1 MFKNTYI
8 KILTFTTLFILIFS
22 VNVFADEIEKIDDQ
36 GSNKIEKNEYREY
49 STFCYNKQVT
59 ELSEEQ
65 EKENLESAN
74 STINE
79 LLVTLKDKVA
89 KLDERVEYIRTTG
102 EYDNYPAIRLNLDTP
117 IFGLSSIIEQKLK
130 ISKDVSPNDIA
141 NAYSI
146 RNIVKNNYIKLP
158 DSYIAGILISTY
170 EVDLKSEVELSN
182 ANIIILKLTQYINKV
197 DEIEKFL
204 DNQVSK
210 FYRGYIEKE
219 KLANIS
225 DVESRIAR
233 QNQEL
238 QNVSE
243 IIIKIGLLD
252 DKSEKYVEYFSK
264 YIELLNKL
272 VDLKD
277 KVSDTLMDK
286 DTLNEYKMKM
296 INIES
301 DVLNFT
307 TKVRSS
313 DVGYKDMSDEDVL
326 TMLKNTKKNIEI
338 IKQSIDKYIESS
350 TYEKE
355 VIISN
360 DEESNEN
367 SDENLKENDESKT
380 DNIISSTEQI
390 NLYDVTYESVINN
403 LDNYLS
409 EIDNMIKKI
418 EEKITEENKN
428 IENSDEN
435 EQSNL
440 NVSTEEELSAKTEII
455 TSMLKMYK
463 EALTKENKFYLNNIN
478 NMLKNVT
485 SKISDLSKYTESDIY
500 DSVKYIYI
508 DIPVI
513 LEEYM
518 KKVDTSYISQI
529 SLNSSLTNELDK
541 MIKTYIN
548 ADVIYTKMQVDTIKQ
563 SD

>member
-1 MFKNTYI
+1 MFKNTYV
-8 KILTFTTLFILIFS
+8 KILTFTILFILIFS
-22 VNVFADEIEKIDDQ
+22 VNVFAEKIDNQESD
-36 GSNKIEKNEYREY
+36 NFIKNEYAEY
-49 STFCYNKQVT
+49 SKLCYNKQVT
-59 ELSEEQ
+59 DLSEEQ
-65 EKENLESAN
+65 EKENLENAN
-74 STINE
+74 TIISE
-79 LLVTLKDKVA
+79 LLVNLKEKIT
-89 KLDERVEYIRTTG
+89 KLDERVKYIRTTG

-141 NAYSI
+141 DAYSI

-170 EVDLKSEVELSN
+170 QVDLKSEVELPD

-204 DNQVSK
+204 DDQVSK

-219 KLANIS
+219 KLTSIS
-225 DVESRIAR
+225 DLESQISR

-238 QNVSE
+238 KNISE
-243 IIIKIGLLD
+243 IIIKIGLLNNNN
-252 DKSEKYVEYFSK
+252 EEYIEYSTK
-264 YIELLNKL
+264 YIELLNRL
-272 VDLKD
+272 IDLKD

-286 DTLNEYKMKM
+286 DTLNEYKMEM
-296 INIES
+296 INIET

-307 TKVRSS
+307 TKVISS
-313 DVGYKDMSDEDVL
+313 DVEYKNISDEDVL
-326 TMLKNTKKNIEI
+326 KMLKNTKTNIDTIKKNIE
-338 IKQSIDKYIESS
+338 KYIKNS

-355 VIISN
+355 VIISD
-360 DEESNEN
+360 DEISNEN
-367 SDENLKENDESKT
+367 NNDNSDEDLKEENKK
-380 DNIISSTEQI
+380 DNLSNSMEQI
-390 NLYDVTYESVINN
+390 RLYSVTNESVINN

-409 EIDNMIKKI
+409 EIDNMIKKLEDKI
-418 EEKITEENKN
+418 AEKSKN
-428 IENSDEN
+428 TENSDESRQDILN
-435 EQSNL
+435 EPTQ
-440 NVSTEEELSAKTEII
+440 EELSSRTEII
-455 TSMLKMYK
+455 ISILKIYK
-463 EALTKENKFYLNNIN
+463 EALTKENRFYLNNIN

-518 KKVDTSYISQI
+518 KKADASYTSQI
-529 SLNSSLTNELDK
+529 SLNSALTNELDK

-548 ADVIYTKMQVDTIKQ
+548 ADAIYTKMQVDTIKQ